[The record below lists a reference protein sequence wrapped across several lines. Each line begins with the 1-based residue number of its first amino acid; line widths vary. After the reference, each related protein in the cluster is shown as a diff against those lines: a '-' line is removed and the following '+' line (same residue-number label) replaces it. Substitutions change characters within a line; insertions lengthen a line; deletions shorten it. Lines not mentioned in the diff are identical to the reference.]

1 MKTRLIALGFGV
13 FLVSGIAVADEDCEG
28 PVSDWQP
35 REKLKQQLEA
45 DGWEVYRIKVDDGC
59 YEVKGKNEHGT
70 LIEAEFEPS
79 TFELME
85 LEREEEDDDDDEEK
99 GGDDKASGD
108 NNGQRSMPSNGIVND
123 RPSVTVE

>member
-45 DGWEVYRIKVDDGC
+45 DVWDVYRIKVDDGC
-59 YEVKGKNEHGT
+59 YEVKGKNQHGT
-70 LIEAEFEPS
+70 LMEAEFEPS
-79 TFELME
+79 TFELIE
-85 LEREEEDDDDDEEK
+85 LEREEEDDDEEK
-99 GGDDKASGD
+99 RDDDKASG
-108 NNGQRSMPSNGIVND
+108 NNNRQRPMPSNGIVKD